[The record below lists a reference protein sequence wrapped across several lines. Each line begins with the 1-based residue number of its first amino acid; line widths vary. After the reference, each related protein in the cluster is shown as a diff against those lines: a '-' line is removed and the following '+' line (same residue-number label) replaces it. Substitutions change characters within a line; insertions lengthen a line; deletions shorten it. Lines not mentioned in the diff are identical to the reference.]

1 MRRLLAAVTAMF
13 ALGIITSARAGVYE
27 VRSCGANSVSA
38 FVLANESPES
48 ISASTRCPQNGAQ
61 LLSGIFAGVANSGFT
76 LAGSGAEWT
85 IAAPTGLELRRL
97 DLKRSLGRLSS
108 SWLVSAST
116 PARALEACNASDPAT
131 CRYGPAGG
139 EATSYVDLNAP
150 SVTFRIECQP
160 PDSSGDL
167 ACVGRPSTQAW
178 VAIYSSVALVGDP
191 NPPTVAALSG
201 TLVSPG
207 WQSGAET
214 VDLQASDASGV
225 KSMTLFAGDT
235 KLFERQQSC
244 DYARMQ
250 PCPASQHDSPSVD
263 TAKLAEGTYQLR
275 AVATDAAD
283 QPGTATGVLKVDAT
297 APAAPTGLVLSR
309 NPDGTYGL
317 TWTNPDQ
324 GTAAPIAAARVQVC
338 VGATCGES
346 KVFTGSD
353 IERITSL
360 ALPAGEQTVKVWL
373 QDEAGNADAGNAATL
388 TVDPAT
394 IEAPNV
400 LQTRPPVL
408 QSGSVAPPK
417 FRVTKARSSGSTL
430 TLSGTIAKG
439 ARASITGKLSKAQGA
454 ATLASAKAKPKNGK
468 WSLKLKLS
476 SSLRGANTF
485 YVSVS
490 FAGESAF
497 GKSTLRRRLAK
508 QAGRTELSLRSV
520 R

>member
-1 MRRLLAAVTAMF
+1 MRHLLVGAVVALALSVAAP
-13 ALGIITSARAGVYE
+13 ARAAIYE
-27 VRSCGANSVSA
+27 VRSCGTNSASA
-38 FVLANESPES
+38 FVLSNDSPTTL
-48 ISASTRCPQNGAQ
+48 ATGAQCPQNGSQ
-61 LLSGIFAGVANSGFT
+61 LLSGIFAGVSNSTFT
-76 LAGSGAEWT
+76 LAGSGASWT
-85 IAAPTGLELRRL
+85 IAAPPTLVLQRL
-97 DLKRSLGRLSS
+97 DVKRSIGRLSS
-108 SWLVSAST
+108 TWHVEVST
-116 PARALEACNASDPAT
+116 PERVLEGCGDGDPAN
-131 CRYGPAGG
+131 CKRGNAGG
-139 EATSYVDLNAP
+139 EATSYPGLGSRA
-150 SVTFRIECQP
+150 VTFRIECRP
-160 PDSSGDL
+160 SDEDV
-167 ACVGRPSTQAW
+167 ACVGRQNTQAW
-178 VAIYSSVALVGDP
+178 VAIYSATAQVDDP
-191 NPPTVAALSG
+191 APPE
-201 TLVSPG
+201 VSAVTAPG
-207 WQSGAET
+207 WQSGTET

-263 TAKLAEGTYQLR
+263 TAGLADGTYQLR

-283 QPGTATGVLKVDAT
+283 QAGTATGVLKVDAT

-317 TWTNPDQ
+317 SWTNPDQ
-324 GTAAPIAAARVQVC
+324 GAAAPIAAARVQVC

-353 IERITSL
+353 IERIASL

-408 QSGSVAPPK
+408 RSGSVSPPK
-417 FRVTKARSSGSTL
+417 FRVTKAQRTGSTL

-439 ARASITGKLSKAQGA
+439 AKASITGKLSKAQGA

-476 SSLRGANTF
+476 SSLRRANTF

-490 FAGESAF
+490 FPGESAF
-497 GKSTLRRRLAK
+497 SKSTLRRRLAK